1 MKFIF
6 YIIFCS
12 FLFSKESADGV
23 VAVVGNHSISKS
35 AVLQSAQMFL
45 LQQGKQSFSSQQEL
59 DFLLK
64 ESLESLINQRVLFE
78 KAKQDTEI
86 VVTNEEVSEYI
97 ENHINNLIL
106 QQGSKENLEV
116 ALGQSISSFKKES
129 WDDVYKL
136 ITTERFQQKILSSLN
151 VSIKDVKEFYNIKKD
166 SLPIIPKQFKYS
178 VIDIPIEAG
187 EKVMQNT
194 FNFLKSLK
202 DSIKIFS
209 FEEMAKKYSEDP
221 GSSINGGDLGY
232 IQRGTLVKEYEKTA
246 FQLDV
251 GEISDPILSPFGYH
265 LILLVDKKGEKIHTK
280 HILKTIKPGKE
291 DKLSAQKKLKNIFSY
306 LEKNPSSFDSI
317 AINFSNKDN
326 NLSNVY
332 KITYINEIEEYIVNE
347 LETMK
352 ENSISL
358 PIEKEDRYQLIKLY
372 IKKEEKNPS
381 LINSWTLLKNL
392 TYQEKVIKELEK
404 LLNVYKK
411 DIYIKYYN

>member
-1 MKFIF
+1 M
-6 YIIFCS
+6 
-12 FLFSKESADGV
+12 
-23 VAVVGNHSISKS
+23 GNHSISKS

-178 VIDIPIEAG
+178 IIDIPIEAG
-187 EKVMQNT
+187 EKVKQNT

-246 FQLDV
+246 FQLNI

-280 HILKTIKPGKE
+280 HILKTIKPEKE

-317 AINFSNKDN
+317 AINFSNKDK

-332 KITYINEIEEYIVNE
+332 KINYINEIEEYIVNE

-372 IKKEEKNPS
+372 IKKEEENPS

-392 TYQEKVIKELEK
+392 TYQEKVVKELEK

>member
-1 MKFIF
+1 M
-6 YIIFCS
+6 
-12 FLFSKESADGV
+12 
-23 VAVVGNHSISKS
+23 GNHSISKS

-187 EKVMQNT
+187 EKVKQNT

-202 DSIKIFS
+202 DSIEIFS

-265 LILLVDKKGEKIHTK
+265 LILLVDKRV
-280 HILKTIKPGKE
+280 
-291 DKLSAQKKLKNIFSY
+291 KKYTLNIF
-306 LEKNPSSFDSI
+306 
-317 AINFSNKDN
+317 
-326 NLSNVY
+326 
-332 KITYINEIEEYIVNE
+332 
-347 LETMK
+347 
-352 ENSISL
+352 
-358 PIEKEDRYQLIKLY
+358 
-372 IKKEEKNPS
+372 
-381 LINSWTLLKNL
+381 
-392 TYQEKVIKELEK
+392 
-404 LLNVYKK
+404 
-411 DIYIKYYN
+411 